1 MAGVRNVGENASAK
15 VARLTNISATLLKHR
30 QHQIH
35 IFNVHSKMVDA
46 EWSLC
51 VRFLQFDKCVLPDLH
66 LSRCGLSLSVRVRK
80 SHKPPS
86 RD

>member
-15 VARLTNISATLLKHR
+15 VARLTNICATLLKHR

-46 EWSLC
+46 DWSLFASC
-51 VRFLQFDKCVLPDLH
+51 NSTNVFFLICT
-66 LSRCGLSLSVRVRK
+66 
-80 SHKPPS
+80 
-86 RD
+86 